1 LRRHAGVDHA
11 QAMVMAQFA
20 SPPLMQIFCTPLC
33 VLLLLLLLL
42 LTARATAA
50 LPRHQD
56 GQAGLHPP
64 RPAL

>member
-1 LRRHAGVDHA
+1 
-11 QAMVMAQFA
+11 MVMAQFA